1 MPQTAGEHRGR
12 NGGPAAPVDV
22 EITVIPG
29 PRGPTVRQRI
39 GAGRGGRVIGCVVAA
54 TLAAGALAAGISLTG
69 GSGGPG
75 AGKHLPTT
83 VLPSTVLY
91 PTYLR
96 YTGPM
101 DLRRAPIVTFSTYPV
116 RCLSLLIALHD
127 PSVMNA
133 AFDRNVPCGHP
144 RGPNTMIAI
153 RAPRSGGAGKA
164 PPGARSPRR

>member
-1 MPQTAGEHRGR
+1 MPQTPGDRR
-12 NGGPAAPVDV
+12 GPAGQPAEGARV

-29 PRGPTVRQRI
+29 PRSPTMIERI
-39 GAGRGGRVIGCVVAA
+39 GAGRSRRLTGLLIAA
-54 TLAAGALAAGISLTG
+54 TFAAGALAAGVSLAG
-69 GSGGPG
+69 RG
-75 AGKHLPTT
+75 AASAPRRLPRT
-83 VLPSTVLY
+83 VLPTTVLY

-101 DLRRAPIVTFSTYPV
+101 DLRRAPVVAFSTYPV

-133 AFDRNVPCGHP
+133 AFDRNLPCGHP

-153 RAPRSGGAGKA
+153 RGPQSGAARSA
-164 PPGARSPRR
+164 PPGARSRRG